1 MCTAVYACINN
12 NIIIIFVVDADFVV
26 HTPLNIMVPVNDMG
40 EQFCLSLSIVDDR
53 IAEDSEQFA
62 VYFENIPSEFA
73 IAGANDTICIT
84 IQENNGMHN
93 LLLILYNNCA
103 I

>member
-1 MCTAVYACINN
+1 M
-12 NIIIIFVVDADFVV
+12 
-26 HTPLNIMVPVNDMG
+26 HTPLSVVVPVNDMG
-40 EQFCLSLSIVDDR
+40 EQFCLSLSIIDDR

-84 IQENNGMHN
+84 IQENNGM
-93 LLLILYNNCA
+93 YYY
-103 I
+103 

>member
-1 MCTAVYACINN
+1 MYAYINN

-26 HTPLNIMVPVNDMG
+26 HTLLNIMVPVNDVG

-93 LLLILYNNCA
+93 LLLILYNNYA